1 MHKTNQSWPRTV
13 RDMSLTILWLAM
25 SAGLAIAVWEAVVT
39 LSSVQSYV
47 LPPPADVW
55 RALVAGI
62 IINPTS
68 PASFLYQ
75 LEDTLHATI
84 LGFLIAAIIG
94 IALAAVMA
102 EYRVMQRLLFPY
114 VVFLQSIPKIAI
126 APLFVIWFGYQ
137 LETKVAMAATIT
149 LFPILLNSLEGF
161 AMVERERLELM
172 MSLDASRWQ
181 SFWLIKLPSAAPF
194 IFAGLNLGIVY
205 ALLGAIISEF
215 LGAQRG
221 VGVVITQLQ
230 SVSDTAG
237 VFALL
242 VVLAVT
248 SYALIEI
255 LRALQRYFVFWSG
268 TSHTTKQEF

>member
-1 MHKTNQSWPRTV
+1 
-13 RDMSLTILWLAM
+13 
-25 SAGLAIAVWEAVVT
+25 
-39 LSSVQSYV
+39 
-47 LPPPADVW
+47 
-55 RALVAGI
+55 
-62 IINPTS
+62 
-68 PASFLYQ
+68 
-75 LEDTLHATI
+75 

>member
-1 MHKTNQSWPRTV
+1 
-13 RDMSLTILWLAM
+13 
-25 SAGLAIAVWEAVVT
+25 
-39 LSSVQSYV
+39 
-47 LPPPADVW
+47 
-55 RALVAGI
+55 
-62 IINPTS
+62 
-68 PASFLYQ
+68 
-75 LEDTLHATI
+75 
-84 LGFLIAAIIG
+84 
-94 IALAAVMA
+94 
-102 EYRVMQRLLFPY
+102 
-114 VVFLQSIPKIAI
+114 
-126 APLFVIWFGYQ
+126 
-137 LETKVAMAATIT
+137 
-149 LFPILLNSLEGF
+149 
-161 AMVERERLELM
+161 MVERERLELM

-181 SFWLIKLPSAAPF
+181 SFWLIKLPSAAPL

-268 TSHTTKQEF
+268 TSHTTKQEH

>member
-1 MHKTNQSWPRTV
+1 
-13 RDMSLTILWLAM
+13 MSLTILWLAM

-39 LSSVQSYV
+39 LSAVQSYV
-47 LPPPADVW
+47 LPAPADVW

-94 IALAAVMA
+94 IALAAMMA

-268 TSHTTKQEF
+268 TSHTTKQEH